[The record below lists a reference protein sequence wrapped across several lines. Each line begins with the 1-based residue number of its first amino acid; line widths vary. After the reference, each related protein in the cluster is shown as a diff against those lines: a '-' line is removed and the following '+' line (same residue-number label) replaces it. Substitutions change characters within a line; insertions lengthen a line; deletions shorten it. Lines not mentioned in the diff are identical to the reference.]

1 MTGDTNTI
9 EQYASEISQLEEKC
23 RRLEDKLA
31 RYEFVYGPLGD
42 TVELHTPVDAHSGYA
57 HLPAEVL
64 SIIFDW
70 AMEPSFLIR
79 PTFAT
84 IPSDAWAIC
93 MRTKRSLALVCRSWN
108 AVALEFLY
116 RDIGFTS
123 IGQIAAFQ
131 ESLSNSKGDLASLV
145 RTVTVACYVASY
157 HRPVYY
163 EDLCAI
169 LLMCRRLHSFSTC
182 IREPLDPSLGYRF
195 QSHLCPISL
204 PRCVVNLSINDEP
217 HLTVA
222 EILPLVKST
231 SARLQSLDF
240 TLTDS
245 IEDHLFERDLEF
257 DCLSTF
263 SLDCPRVDILYMVSR
278 WSTPR
283 LTHLT
288 LSSMSLPDAEVSFL
302 EFLTHN
308 GREIEYM
315 HLRDGWSTINESNQ
329 LAVQQR
335 CPKLQHL
342 VLSFRMRWTISQ
354 PSVRWVDIWEPP
366 EYTGGAREIP
376 SFRHYVRGLPAV
388 FPALRGIRTLD
399 YGLFSMPDLP
409 RILQPTED
417 IHGVAVFEHPGICV
431 KQSAGR
437 LWRADMKY
445 ADIDNDDDDD
455 DDDDD
460 DGGLVRGA
468 DEGST
473 AGVVHQQ
480 DSLEGLAASQSSE
493 DGLGTAL
500 EVRSEDKSDG
510 GGSESTEDV
519 DDADDP
525 WELPMSSGGT
535 ESLTGDED
543 ASKSPSPVKDDFPHR
558 TRWTHEEVLQAFR
571 RASSRTP
578 NHAPGRSILSRQG
591 GRAYSNRE
599 RWYPEW
605 ERGSQ
610 KGARKKSGL
619 RKIQASKIIC
629 ERTESRRSVPATR
642 ELSSSAEH

>member
-1 MTGDTNTI
+1 MTGDTNTT
-9 EQYASEISQLEEKC
+9 EQYASRISQLEEKC
-23 RRLEDKLA
+23 RCLEDKLA
-31 RYEFVYGPLGD
+31 RYEFAYGPLGD
-42 TVELHTPVDAHSGYA
+42 TVEPYAPVDAHSGYA

-131 ESLSNSKGDLASLV
+131 ETLSNSKGDLASSV
-145 RTVTVACYVASY
+145 RTITVACYVASY
-157 HRPVYY
+157 HRRVYY

-169 LLMCRRLHSFSTC
+169 LLMCRRLHTFSTC
-182 IREPLDPSLGYRF
+182 IRGPLDPSFGYRF

-288 LSSMSLPDAEVSFL
+288 LSSMSLPDAEAPFL

-308 GREIEYM
+308 GREIEYL
-315 HLRDGWSTINESNQ
+315 HLRDWWSTINESNQ

-342 VLSFRMRWTISQ
+342 VMSFRMRWTISH

-376 SFRHYVRGLPAV
+376 SFRHYVRRLPTV

-399 YGLFSMPDLP
+399 YGLFFMPDLP

-417 IHGVAVFEHPGICV
+417 IHGVAVFEHPGIWV

-445 ADIDNDDDDD
+445 ADIEYDNDDDD
-455 DDDDD
+455 
-460 DGGLVRGA
+460 LVRGG
-468 DEGST
+468 EESTT
-473 AGVVHQQ
+473 AGIVDRQNN
-480 DSLEGLAASQSSE
+480 LEGPKVSQSSE
-493 DGLGTAL
+493 DAL
-500 EVRSEDKSDG
+500 ETASDRRSEDMSDG
-510 GGSESTEDV
+510 GGSESTG
-519 DDADDP
+519 DDDNADGP
-525 WELPMSSGGT
+525 WDLAAFSDGT
-535 ESLTGDED
+535 ESIGEDED
-543 ASKSPSPVKDDFPHR
+543 ASKSPSPIEDDFPQR

-571 RASSRTP
+571 RASSR
-578 NHAPGRSILSRQG
+578 
-591 GRAYSNRE
+591 YSD
-599 RWYPEW
+599 W

-619 RKIQASKIIC
+619 REIQASEIIC
-629 ERTESRRSVPATR
+629 KRTESRRSVPATC
-642 ELSSSAEH
+642 ELLSSAEHWE

>member
-9 EQYASEISQLEEKC
+9 EQYASQISQLEEKC

-31 RYEFVYGPLGD
+31 RYEFAYGPLGD
-42 TVELHTPVDAHSGYA
+42 AVEPHTPVDAHSGYA

-131 ESLSNSKGDLASLV
+131 ESLSNSKGDLASSV
-145 RTVTVACYVASY
+145 RTITVACYVASY

-182 IREPLDPSLGYRF
+182 IREPLDPSFGYRF

-204 PRCVVNLSINDEP
+204 PRCVVNLSLNDEP

-257 DCLSTF
+257 DCLTTF
-263 SLDCPRVDILYMVSR
+263 SFDCPRVDILYMVSR

-288 LSSMSLPDAEVSFL
+288 LSSMSLPDAEAPFL

-308 GREIEYM
+308 GREIEYL

-342 VLSFRMRWTISQ
+342 VMSFRMRWTISH

-445 ADIDNDDDDD
+445 ADIDNDDDD
-455 DDDDD
+455 
-460 DGGLVRGA
+460 GLVRGG

-480 DSLEGLAASQSSE
+480 DSLEGLAASQNSE
-493 DGLGTAL
+493 DGLDTAL

-510 GGSESTEDV
+510 GGSASTEDV

-535 ESLTGDED
+535 ESLTEDED
-543 ASKSPSPVKDDFPHR
+543 GSKSPSPVKDDFPHR
-558 TRWTHEEVLQAFR
+558 TRWTHEE
-571 RASSRTP
+571 
-578 NHAPGRSILSRQG
+578 G

-599 RWYPEW
+599 RWSSEW

-619 RKIQASKIIC
+619 RKTQATEIIC

-642 ELSSSAEH
+642 ELLSSAEHWE

>member
-1 MTGDTNTI
+1 MTGDTNMI

-23 RRLEDKLA
+23 RRLEDELA
-31 RYEFVYGPLGD
+31 RYEFAYGPLGD
-42 TVELHTPVDAHSGYA
+42 IVEPHSPVDAHYGYA

-93 MRTKRSLALVCRSWN
+93 MRTKHSLTLVCRSWN
-108 AVALEFLY
+108 AVALEYLY

-131 ESLSNSKGDLASLV
+131 ETLSKSKGDLASSV
-145 RTVTVACYVASY
+145 RTITVACYVASY
-157 HRPVYY
+157 HRHVYY

-182 IREPLDPSLGYRF
+182 IRESLDPFDHRF
-195 QSHLCPISL
+195 QSYLCPISL
-204 PRCVVNLSINDEP
+204 PRSVVNLSLNDEP

-222 EILPLVKST
+222 EVLPLAKST
-231 SARLQSLDF
+231 SCRLQSLHL

-245 IEDHLFERDLEF
+245 TEDDMFERNLVFE
-257 DCLSTF
+257 CLTTF
-263 SLDCPRVDILYMVSR
+263 SLDCRRVDILHMVSR

-283 LTHLT
+283 LKYLT
-288 LSSMSLPDAEVSFL
+288 ISSVNLPDAENSFL
-302 EFLTHN
+302 VFLMSK
-308 GREIEYM
+308 GREIEYL
-315 HLRDGWSTINESNQ
+315 HLRDGWSTINGSNQ
-329 LAVQQR
+329 QGVQQY

-342 VLSFRMRWTISQ
+342 VMSFRMRWTVSH

-376 SFRHYVRGLPAV
+376 SFRGYVRRLPTV

-399 YGLFSMPDLP
+399 YGLFFMPDLP
-409 RILQPTED
+409 RILRPTED
-417 IHGVAVFEHPGICV
+417 IRDVAVFEHPGICV

-445 ADIDNDDDDD
+445 TDIDDGDNDDND
-455 DDDDD
+455 
-460 DGGLVRGA
+460 LVRGA
-468 DEGST
+468 DESIT
-473 AGVVHQQ
+473 AGVVHRQNN
-480 DSLEGLAASQSSE
+480 LEGLEASRSPKDVVETASE
-493 DGLGTAL
+493 G
-500 EVRSEDKSDG
+500 RSEVMSDE
-510 GGSESTEDV
+510 GGSESSG
-519 DDADDP
+519 DDDNADDP
-525 WELPMSSGGT
+525 WELPLSSDGT
-535 ESLTGDED
+535 ESIAEDED
-543 ASKSPSPVKDDFPHR
+543 APKSPSPLEDDFPQR

-571 RASSRTP
+571 RASPRKQA
-578 NHAPGRSILSRQG
+578 HLRALHQRRGK
-591 GRAYSNRE
+591 RAYSNRA
-599 RWYPEW
+599 RWYSDW
-605 ERGSQ
+605 ERASQ
-610 KGARKKSGL
+610 KGAREKSGL

-629 ERTESRRSVPATR
+629 ERTESQRSVPTTR
-642 ELSSSAEH
+642 ELLSSAEH

>member
-9 EQYASEISQLEEKC
+9 EQYASEISQLKEKC
-23 RRLEDKLA
+23 RRLENKLA
-31 RYEFVYGPLGD
+31 RYEFAYGPLDD
-42 TVELHTPVDAHSGYA
+42 TVEPHALVDARSGYA

-182 IREPLDPSLGYRF
+182 IREPLDPSFGYRF

-240 TLTDS
+240 ALTDS

-257 DCLSTF
+257 DCLTAF

-288 LSSMSLPDAEVSFL
+288 LSSMSLPDAEAPFL

-308 GREIEYM
+308 GREIEYL

-335 CPKLQHL
+335 CPKLKHL
-342 VLSFRMRWTISQ
+342 VLSFRMRWTISHA
-354 PSVRWVDIWEPP
+354 SVRWVDIWEPP
-366 EYTGGAREIP
+366 EYTGGAREIL

-399 YGLFSMPDLP
+399 YGLFFMPDLP

-417 IHGVAVFEHPGICV
+417 IRDIAVFEHPGICI

-445 ADIDNDDDDD
+445 ADIEYDNDDDD
-455 DDDDD
+455 
-460 DGGLVRGA
+460 LVRGGK
-468 DEGST
+468 ESTT
-473 AGVVHQQ
+473 AGIVHRQNN
-480 DSLEGLAASQSSE
+480 LEGPKVSQSSE
-493 DGLGTAL
+493 DVVETAS
-500 EVRSEDKSDG
+500 ERRSEDMSDG
-510 GGSESTEDV
+510 GGSESTGDG
-519 DDADDP
+519 DNADGP
-525 WELPMSSGGT
+525 WDLAAFSDGT
-535 ESLTGDED
+535 ESIGEDED
-543 ASKSPSPVKDDFPHR
+543 ASKSPSPIEDDFPQR

-571 RASSRTP
+571 RASSR
-578 NHAPGRSILSRQG
+578 ARSLD
-591 GRAYSNRE
+591 
-599 RWYPEW
+599 W

-610 KGARKKSGL
+610 KGARKKSRL
-619 RKIQASKIIC
+619 RKTQASEIIC

>member
-31 RYEFVYGPLGD
+31 RYEFAYGPLGD
-42 TVELHTPVDAHSGYA
+42 TVEPHTAVDAHSGYA

-70 AMEPSFLIR
+70 ALEPSFLIR

-84 IPSDAWAIC
+84 IPSDVWAIC

-131 ESLSNSKGDLASLV
+131 ESLSNSKGDLASSV
-145 RTVTVACYVASY
+145 RTITVACYVASY

-169 LLMCRRLHSFSTC
+169 LLMCRRLHTFSTC
-182 IREPLDPSLGYRF
+182 IRGPLDPSFGYRF

-257 DCLSTF
+257 DCLTAF

-288 LSSMSLPDAEVSFL
+288 LSSMSLPDAEAPFL

-308 GREIEYM
+308 GREIEYL

-342 VLSFRMRWTISQ
+342 VLSFRMRWTISH

-366 EYTGGAREIP
+366 EYTGGARELP
-376 SFRHYVRGLPAV
+376 SFRHYVHGLPAV
-388 FPALRGIRTLD
+388 FPALRGVRTLD
-399 YGLFSMPDLP
+399 YGLFFMPDLP

-417 IHGVAVFEHPGICV
+417 IRDIAVFEHPGICV

-445 ADIDNDDDDD
+445 ADIEYDNDDDD
-455 DDDDD
+455 
-460 DGGLVRGA
+460 LVRGG
-468 DEGST
+468 EESTT
-473 AGVVHQQ
+473 AGIVHRQNN
-480 DSLEGLAASQSSE
+480 LEGPKVSQSSE
-493 DGLGTAL
+493 DVLETAL
-500 EVRSEDKSDG
+500 QRRLEDRSDG
-510 GGSESTEDV
+510 GGSESTGDD
-519 DDADDP
+519 DDADGP
-525 WELPMSSGGT
+525 WDLAAFSDGA
-535 ESLTGDED
+535 ESIGEDED
-543 ASKSPSPVKDDFPHR
+543 ASKSPSPIEDDFPQR

-571 RASSRTP
+571 RASSR
-578 NHAPGRSILSRQG
+578 ARSLD
-591 GRAYSNRE
+591 
-599 RWYPEW
+599 W

-619 RKIQASKIIC
+619 RKTQASEIIC